1 MFFTFTTVGNF
12 VITIQFGFLA
22 SLREK
27 VLLSDYHAA
36 PCWRTDEWQTTEIW
50 HLRSKEKRRTVPSCI
65 SAGRTILNKSI
76 WAFLKIILDNN
87 CTFPSS
93 RLENDR
99 LHTNRLKIAK
109 WPKAVFFFKLSLSF
123 YRQSPSAKQ
132 PPSFCEQNNQDKGS
146 KIRREKRR
154 CRKEPSESRN
164 LAKRVILSV
173 ESSARGRFHFF
184 HHLKK
189 NNYYLSISKN
199 IHPNICRRCNIVNWH
214 ISWII

>member
-27 VLLSDYHAA
+27 VLLSDYHGA

-50 HLRSKEKRRTVPSCI
+50 HLRSKEKRRTVPSCT
-65 SAGRTILNKSI
+65 SAGRTVLNKSI

-99 LHTNRLKIAK
+99 LHTKRLKIAK
-109 WPKAVFFFKLSLSF
+109 WPKAVFFFYFLSAFIDRVLQRNS
-123 YRQSPSAKQ
+123 RRRSVSRKIKTRARKSGGKSGDAGKSPAKAA
-132 PPSFCEQNNQDKGS
+132 
-146 KIRREKRR
+146 I
-154 CRKEPSESRN
+154 
-164 LAKRVILSV
+164 
-173 ESSARGRFHFF
+173 
-184 HHLKK
+184 
-189 NNYYLSISKN
+189 
-199 IHPNICRRCNIVNWH
+199 
-214 ISWII
+214 